1 MSKEYDVASHP
12 RLIEQ
17 RQKRRRVVYRR
28 IILFICFFVTFVFG
42 LSYFSAHPRVT
53 ISTIKIDGNRVVS
66 ASKIEE
72 LVIKKIQ
79 GRYVYLF
86 KKSNVFIYPKNKIIK
101 DLKNEFARIKDVEIS
116 TNQFTN
122 LSIKVSERV
131 GLYLWCGEQINE
143 EDTLN
148 EDCYFINDEGYI
160 FDKAPFFSGNI
171 YFKFYSPLNDKERE
185 PLGNSSLDPET
196 IKDIFAFSDALEEMS
211 FSVAMIDMNDASEY
225 KLYLKRN
232 SSRYDE
238 AGSIKLPQI
247 IFKKED
253 KLEEILNN
261 FSSSMKQEKFTEEV
275 VGRYSSLEY
284 IDLRYKN
291 KVLYKH
297 EGE

>member
-12 RLIEQ
+12 RLVEQ
-17 RQKRRRVVYRR
+17 RQKRKRILYRR
-28 IILFICFFVTFVFG
+28 IILFICFFVTLVFG

-53 ISTIKIDGNRVVS
+53 ISNIKIDGNRVVNT
-66 ASKIEE
+66 SKIESVVKSSIE
-72 LVIKKIQ
+72 
-79 GRYVYLF
+79 GRYLYLF

-143 EDTLN
+143 EDKLN
-148 EDCYFINDEGYI
+148 EECYFINDEGYI

-171 YFKFYSPLNDKERE
+171 YFKFYSPLNNKEIE

-211 FSVAMIDMNDASEY
+211 FKVATIDMYDENEY
-225 KLYLKRN
+225 KLYLKR
-232 SSRYDE
+232 SST
-238 AGSIKLPQI
+238 KLPQI

-253 KLEEILNN
+253 NLEEILNN
-261 FSSSMKQEKFTEEV
+261 FSSSMKQEKFVEEV
-275 VGRYSSLEY
+275 RGRYSSLEY